1 VSSTIEGLERGV
13 AGTSKTI
20 DKMHRLVQL
29 GKLDPT
35 MQKIATWIR
44 LSVPDDKR
52 GKTKAT
58 ADAIFKFVKE
68 HGIFQSDP
76 FQIEKIEHPIESM
89 RPVIE
94 ARAKGAYRGRALFVG
109 DCDTIAAVWPAT
121 LLGVLGFQYAFETA
135 KVDASRPDEFSHVWV
150 AARMPD
156 NSWYPLD
163 PSTEGA
169 YPGWRPPVTDDRFKR
184 WPEGPIEDVVR
195 GADMSSFGMGDDGV
209 ESPEDGITNESPM
222 ADVDAAYPED
232 FIGYPIPKD
241 FGAGPGVIPPG
252 NFDDLQL
259 LPPHETQIP
268 AADLEPD
275 MHFLK
280 AAPTLEPAERVRE
293 IAGQPNDHG
302 NPYYRGPGPQ
312 PYYKIE
318 RQPYPPGSIWND
330 PIGQDTVRY
339 VDADEYVKVKS
350 AESPEMKV
358 EVKMGQPMLIRRRR
372 SVMTPPARVPYGAL
386 NGMGDEDMPDP
397 VQPGDDWQSTLVTSI
412 DTSSST
418 PPPTIKTNLAITPT
432 KTAAATPSG
441 AAAASAGGSVW
452 DAIGSVFKA
461 AGTVVPSV
469 LQSNLAKTVAN
480 ATNKLAGRQVVQV
493 GPTVAW
499 YKDPILLGLG
509 LAALGGAGYVIY
521 KMRPGVG
528 RRRR

>member
-1 VSSTIEGLERGV
+1 MSSTVEGLDRGV
-13 AGTSKTI
+13 AGTKKTLE
-20 DKMHRLVQL
+20 KMHRLVQL

-44 LSVPDDKR
+44 LSVPQDKR

-68 HGIFQSDP
+68 HGKFQSDP

-94 ARAKGAYRGRALFVG
+94 ARAAGAYRGPVLFVG

-135 KVDASRPDEFSHVWV
+135 KVDSSRPDEFSHVWV
-150 AARMPD
+150 SARMPD

-169 YPGWRPPVTDDRFKR
+169 SPGWRPPVSVDRFAR

-195 GADMSSFGMGDDGV
+195 GSDMNSLNGMGDDEGNPDNS
-209 ESPEDGITNESPM
+209 SPL
-222 ADVDAAYPED
+222 ADVDAEFPADD
-232 FIGYPIPKD
+232 FYGIPKD
-241 FGAGPGVIPPG
+241 FGSGPGVIPPG

-259 LPPHETQIP
+259 LHPHDTQIP
-268 AADLEPD
+268 AADLQPD
-275 MHFLK
+275 MHLLK
-280 AAPTLEPAERVRE
+280 AAPTLNPSERIEE
-293 IAGQPNDHG
+293 IEGQPNDHG
-302 NPYYRGPGPQ
+302 NPYYRGSGRQ
-312 PYYKIE
+312 PYLKVE

-339 VDADEYVKVKS
+339 VKTDQYFKMKS
-350 AESPEMKV
+350 AESPERQV
-358 EVKMGQPMLIRRRR
+358 EVKMGQPMQIRRRR
-372 SVMTPPARVPYGAL
+372 TVMTPPQRIPYGAMA
-386 NGMGDEDMPDP
+386 GMGDEDMPDP
-397 VQPGDDWQSTLVTSI
+397 IQPDDWKSTIVTSL
-412 DTSSST
+412 DTPKPT
-418 PPPTIKTNLAITPT
+418 PTVTPT
-432 KTAAATPSG
+432 KLATSTPTSS
-441 AAAASAGGSVW
+441 AAASAGGSVW

-480 ATNKLAGRQVVQV
+480 ATNRLAGRQVVQV
-493 GPTVAW
+493 GQTVPW
-499 YKDPILLGLG
+499 YKDFWMLGLG
-509 LAALGGAGYVIY
+509 VVALGGTGYVIY
-521 KMRPGVG
+521 KMRPGLGG